1 MKCLVIIPTYN
12 EKDNIPVIVE
22 QVLARDPSIEVLVID
37 DNSPDGT
44 GRIVDGMAAA
54 NKKVHVIHRPGKMGL
69 GTAYVTGFKW
79 ALSQQYDLVCEMDAD
94 FSHPPSALDVFL
106 EKIKDCDLVIGSRYI
121 AGINVVNWPLK
132 RLLLS
137 YFANIY
143 ARIVTGVPVRDLTA
157 GFKCYR
163 RKVLEA
169 INLDKI
175 KSNGYAFQIEMHFN
189 AYYKGFKVCEVPI
202 IFEERKMG
210 TSKMNKKIV
219 YEAVWMVWRL
229 QLLRLTGK
237 L

>member
-1 MKCLVIIPTYN
+1 MKALVIIPTYN
-12 EKDNIPVIVE
+12 EKGNIAEIITQIQSVDPVF
-22 QVLARDPSIEVLVID
+22 EVLVID

-44 GRIVDGMAAA
+44 GKLLDDISRMDP
-54 NKKVHVIHRPGKMGL
+54 KVHVIHRPGKMGL

-79 ALSQQYDLVCEMDAD
+79 ALSKDYDLVCEMDAD
-94 FSHPPSALDVFL
+94 FSHPPKTLGVFL
-106 EKIKDCDLVIGSRYI
+106 EKIKDHDLVIGSRYLD
-121 AGINVVNWPLK
+121 GVNVVNWPLK

-143 ARIVTGVPVRDLTA
+143 ARIVTGVPVRDLTS

-169 INLDKI
+169 INLDRI

-189 AYYKGFKVCEVPI
+189 AYYKGFKVKEVPI
-202 IFEERKMG
+202 IFEERKVG
-210 TSKMNKKIV
+210 QSKMSKKIV

-229 QLLRLTGK
+229 QWLRLTGR